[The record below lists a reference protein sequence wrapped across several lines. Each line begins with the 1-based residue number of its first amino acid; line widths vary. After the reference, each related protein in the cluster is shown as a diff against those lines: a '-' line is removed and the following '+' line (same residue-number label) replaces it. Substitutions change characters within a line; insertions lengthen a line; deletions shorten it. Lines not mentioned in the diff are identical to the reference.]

1 MKTFVNINGDV
12 DQEMLNKFITLQENS
27 EWKEIVIFFDSPGGS
42 LHISEHIVEIIAN
55 IENCTII
62 AGNQIQSAWFNI
74 FFKAKCKKEVSHTCY
89 GMTHVPSYDNS
100 TSPYFRKWL
109 YKSVRDKN
117 IVNSVKE
124 QVKLLVNLWVSKQ
137 KIKWYI
143 EWYDVSFTAKEL
155 RKMVKLSK

>member
-42 LHISEHIVEIIAN
+42 SHIADN

-74 FFKAKCKKEVSHTCY
+74 FFKAKCKKEVSPTCY
-89 GMTHVPSYDNS
+89 GMTHVPSYSDD